1 MSNKT
6 SKVVKYALSFL
17 LAGLLLYFAFRGIDW
32 QQFAKD
38 FKQTRWGYVILFFM
52 ASALALVFREERW
65 RALLEPFDPE
75 VRRLKVWD
83 AVNVSNVA
91 NVVLPGVGE
100 FLRCGY
106 LRSRNVSYDKVF
118 GTIVCE
124 RICDVV
130 SIIVIFAIVL
140 CSKWSTFGAFF
151 SDNIVG
157 AIGEGMDMSLWWIA
171 APLIVLA
178 VLYFTLVFKLRSRS
192 RFCERNARAIS
203 NIVSGFAVIARV
215 RNKLA
220 FTLYTIGIWVMYLLM
235 CYFMFL
241 AVPPLSHLGL
251 MDALII
257 SGVGNIA
264 SVIPVPG
271 GIGAYHY
278 LVSLCLESIYGMSW
292 ETGILYATLNHELHA
307 ILIMIFGLLSYLHL
321 TLHKRK

>member
-6 SKVVKYALSFL
+6 SKVIKYTLSFL
-17 LAGLLLYFAFRGIDW
+17 LAALLLYFAFRGIDW
-32 QQFAKD
+32 QQFSRD

-65 RALLEPFDPE
+65 RALIEPFDPE
-75 VRRLKVWD
+75 VSRHRVWD

-91 NVVLPGVGE
+91 NVVLPGAGE

-106 LRSRNVSYDKVF
+106 LSSKNVSYDKVL

-124 RICDVV
+124 RICDII
-130 SIIVIFAIVL
+130 SIIVIFVIAL
-140 CSKWSTFGAFF
+140 TAKWNTFGAFF
-151 SDNIVG
+151 SDNILGAVG
-157 AIGEGMDMSLWWIA
+157 SKADRSLWWIPA
-171 APLIVLA
+171 AAAVAIVLLLLA
-178 VLYFTLVFKLRSRS
+178 VFRFRTRSKFLGRS
-192 RFCERNARAIS
+192 ANAIS
-203 NIVSGFAVIARV
+203 NVAAGLAVISKV
-215 RNKLA
+215 RNKPA
-220 FTLYTIGIWVMYLLM
+220 FVLYTVGIWVMYLLM

-241 AVPPLSHLGL
+241 AVPPLAHLGI

-278 LVSLCLESIYGMSW
+278 LVSLCLESLYGMSW

-307 ILIMIFGLLSYLHL
+307 ILIIVFGAASYLHM
-321 TLHKRK
+321 TLRKSK